1 MTALHGAEINEAV
14 CRVVK
19 GGWYLQGKENERFE
33 ADYAQF
39 IGTRYCI
46 GCANGL
52 DALFLIFRAYLEM
65 GVMLPGDEVIV
76 PAHTYIATILA
87 ITENGL
93 KPVLVEPKRNT
104 LEMDDDRIEEA
115 ISPKTKAICIV
126 HLYGRNAYT
135 EKIGALCKKYHLKL
149 VEDCAQ
155 AQGLKIKDERL
166 KIKDERLKFKDES
179 LEVIGERLK
188 IKDER
193 LKFKDERLEVRV
205 TGSIGDAAGHSFYPG
220 KNLGALGDGGA
231 VTTNDQELAAV
242 IRALANYGSSQKYV
256 FKYAGRNSR
265 LDEIQA
271 AVLDVKLKYLEED
284 NEHRRVVAHYY
295 YEHINHPLVSLPD
308 LLPDEQNVYH
318 LFPILVSGGKRDAL
332 QAYLAA
338 NGVESLIHYP
348 IAPHQQECYAK
359 VAWNM
364 PRLHLPVTEQ
374 IANEELSIP
383 MGPALSLGDAKR
395 VVEVVN
401 CFT

>member
-1 MTALHGAEINEAV
+1 MLSSWQLEERFHAQKVLLTTSGTTALDMASLLCE
-14 CRVVK
+14 
-19 GGWYLQGKENERFE
+19 
-33 ADYAQF
+33 
-39 IGTRYCI
+39 
-46 GCANGL
+46 
-52 DALFLIFRAYLEM
+52 LE
-65 GVMLPGDEVIV
+65 PGDEVIV

-104 LEMDDDRIEEA
+104 LEVDDDRIEEA

-149 VEDCAQ
+149 VEDNAQ
-155 AQGLKIKDERL
+155 AHGCKVKVR
-166 KIKDERLKFKDES
+166 
-179 LEVIGERLK
+179 G
-188 IKDER
+188 
-193 LKFKDERLEVRV
+193 ERLEVRGEGFTV
-205 TGSIGDAAGHSFYPG
+205 NGEGFTVNGEELEVRGDLTGGQFPGEVRTGAIGDAAGHSFYPG

-231 VTTNDQELAAV
+231 VTTNDQELTAV

-308 LLPDEQNVYH
+308 LLPDDQNVYH

-332 QAYLAA
+332 QAYLAD
-338 NGVESLIHYP
+338 NGVETLIHYP
-348 IAPHQQECYAK
+348 IAPHQQECYANA
-359 VAWNM
+359 AWNM
-364 PRLHLPVTEQ
+364 PRLHLPVTER

>member
-1 MTALHGAEINEAV
+1 MSLKEVTALHGAEINEAV

-33 ADYAQF
+33 ADYARF

-65 GVMLPGDEVIV
+65 GVMQPGDEVIV

-135 EKIGALCKKYHLKL
+135 EKIGALCKKYQLKL

-155 AQGLKIKDERL
+155 AHGAKIKDERL
-166 KIKDERLKFKDES
+166 KIKDERLKFKDER
-179 LEVIGERLK
+179 LEVIG
-188 IKDER
+188 
-193 LKFKDERLEVRV
+193 ERLEVRV

-295 YEHINHPLVSLPD
+295 YEHIDHPLVSLPD

-332 QAYLAA
+332 QAYLAD

-359 VAWNM
+359 AAWNM
-364 PRLHLPVTEQ
+364 PRLHLPVTER

>member
-33 ADYAQF
+33 ADYARF
-39 IGTRYCI
+39 IGTRCCV

-65 GVMLPGDEVIV
+65 GIMQPGDEVIV

-155 AQGLKIKDERL
+155 AHGAKIKDERL
-166 KIKDERLKFKDES
+166 KIKDERLKFKDE
-179 LEVIGERLK
+179 
-188 IKDER
+188 
-193 LKFKDERLEVRV
+193 RLEVKV

-242 IRALANYGSSQKYV
+242 IRALANYGSQKKYV

-332 QAYLAA
+332 QAYLAD
-338 NGVESLIHYP
+338 NGVETLIHYP
-348 IAPHQQECYAK
+348 IAPHQQECYANA
-359 VAWNM
+359 AWNM
-364 PRLHLPVTEQ
+364 PRLHLPVTER

-383 MGPALSLGDAKR
+383 MGPALSLEDAKR

>member
-1 MTALHGAEINEAV
+1 MSLKEVTAQHGAEINEAV

-33 ADYAQF
+33 ADYARF
-39 IGTRYCI
+39 IGTRCCV

-65 GVMLPGDEVIV
+65 GVMQPGDEVIV

-104 LEMDDDRIEEA
+104 LEMDDDRIEEV

-135 EKIGALCKKYHLKL
+135 EKIGALCRKYQLKL

-155 AQGLKIKDERL
+155 AHGLKIKDERL
-166 KIKDERLKFKDES
+166 KMKDDL
-179 LEVIGERLK
+179 
-188 IKDER
+188 
-193 LKFKDERLEVRV
+193 

-231 VTTNDQELAAV
+231 VTTNDQELAVV
-242 IRALANYGSSQKYV
+242 IRALANYGSQKKYV

-295 YEHINHPLVSLPD
+295 YEHIDNPLVSLPD
-308 LLPDEQNVYH
+308 LLSDEQNVYH

-348 IAPHQQECYAK
+348 IAPHQQECYANA
-359 VAWNM
+359 AWNM

-383 MGPALSLGDAKR
+383 MGPALSLEDAKR
-395 VVEVVN
+395 VVDVIN
-401 CFT
+401 LWKD

>member
-1 MTALHGAEINEAV
+1 MSLKEVTALHGAEINEAV

-33 ADYAQF
+33 TDYARF
-39 IGTRYCI
+39 IGTRCCI

-65 GVMLPGDEVIV
+65 GVMQPGDEVIV

-104 LEMDDDRIEEA
+104 LEMDDDRIEEV

-155 AQGLKIKDERL
+155 AHGCKVK
-166 KIKDERLKFKDES
+166 
-179 LEVIGERLK
+179 VIGERL
-188 IKDER
+188 
-193 LKFKDERLEVRV
+193 EVRGDLTGGQSLCESSLTWGQSPGEAV
-205 TGSIGDAAGHSFYPG
+205 MTGSIGDASGHSFYPG

-242 IRALANYGSSQKYV
+242 IRALANYGSQKKYV

-332 QAYLAA
+332 QAYLAD
-338 NGVESLIHYP
+338 NGVETLIHYP

-364 PRLHLPVTEQ
+364 PRLHLPVTER

-395 VVEVVN
+395 VVDVIN
-401 CFT
+401 GCMM

>member
-1 MTALHGAEINEAV
+1 MEESGKDMIPFLSLKEVTALHGAEINEAV

-33 ADYAQF
+33 ADYARF
-39 IGTRYCI
+39 IGTRCCV

-65 GVMLPGDEVIV
+65 GIMQPGDEVIV

-104 LEMDDDRIEEA
+104 LEMDDDRIEEV

-155 AQGLKIKDERL
+155 AHGAKVKVR
-166 KIKDERLKFKDES
+166 
-179 LEVIGERLK
+179 GERLEVRG
-188 IKDER
+188 ER
-193 LKFKDERLEVRV
+193 LGVIGERLEVRV

-242 IRALANYGSSQKYV
+242 IRVLANYGSQKKYV

-332 QAYLAA
+332 QAYLAD

-348 IAPHQQECYAK
+348 IAPHQQECYANA
-359 VAWNM
+359 AWNM
-364 PRLHLPVTEQ
+364 PRLHLPVTER

-383 MGPALSLGDAKR
+383 MGPALSLEDAKR